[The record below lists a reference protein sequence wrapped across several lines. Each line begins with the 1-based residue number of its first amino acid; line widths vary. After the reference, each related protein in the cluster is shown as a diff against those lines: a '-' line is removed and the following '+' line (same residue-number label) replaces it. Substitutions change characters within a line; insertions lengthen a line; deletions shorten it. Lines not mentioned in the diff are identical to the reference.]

1 MLPCPLLPFFPRV
14 TSGITPAAA
23 MPEPKRAK
31 RSSGLV
37 QTGCNKLSA
46 MQSTMQWGGFEMQ
59 RSSDGRLTSTF
70 EVRPCRTACAPPARS
85 LLLPCMHPA
94 DPAPPL
100 RPQVFVNGDVPNLC
114 ASGVHIANA
123 AGAAVAQSEDDTCTF
138 VLSSSSCC
146 RHGFADVYPLL

>member
-1 MLPCPLLPFFPRV
+1 
-14 TSGITPAAA
+14 

-70 EVRPCRTACAPPARS
+70 EVRPRPRPLLYRLRPARPPA
-85 LLLPCMHPA
+85 A
-94 DPAPPL
+94 PAPHAP
-100 RPQVFVNGDVPNLC
+100 C
-114 ASGVHIANA
+114 
-123 AGAAVAQSEDDTCTF
+123 
-138 VLSSSSCC
+138 
-146 RHGFADVYPLL
+146 